1 MARLEGLVRL
11 SALTLGAFVLV
22 VVTFLSGV
30 AARGAPVPAEDA
42 KALAASFV
50 SHEAAGG
57 QAYREAV
64 RLPGQVAFQKST
76 ELRSPATGDLLAYVF
91 ELDPQ
96 GFIVVTAETR
106 LLPVVAYSDTAQFS
120 WEESPLNALLWIL
133 RTDLRLRMRA
143 LAEGVYAEGEIE
155 RNEARWAEYLS
166 TEGPA
171 LADSTWGP
179 WITFPTWNQRAPYWD
194 SCPLD
199 PVTGERCLV
208 GCGATALSQILNYW
222 RSPTAVTFTAADNY
236 TSIKNPD
243 DGKGER
249 VIPID
254 AEGASIPLISYG
266 DGVPSDATK
275 AAISFAAGVSVQMC
289 YSSAASGSDCTN
301 IASSLAGG
309 LPAWSWIVPE
319 HWQYVS
325 ADYRTTDV
333 SWQPWPPYYAT
344 VEEIYGLLQADAAS
358 SHPAIVLI
366 RSDAGGHYVIVD
378 GYKTTGEYHVNFG
391 WGGSSDGWYFLPAEL
406 PEGCMVHSAV
416 VDIVPPSSP
425 AGTAAVFRV
434 DSSGNVLS
442 DAGLFGEG
450 FETGF
455 ADVAEWVPVSEAV
468 EPGTV
473 LELDGSHP
481 GWYCPSQTAC
491 SALVAG
497 VASTQPGMVLGGTD
511 EPTEGKA
518 LLALTGTVP
527 VKVTD
532 EGGPI
537 QPGDLLVSSSTPG
550 YAMRWSGSD
559 PCPCAL
565 VGKALESMTDERGV
579 ISVLLTA
586 H

>member
-1 MARLEGLVRL
+1 MVARLEGLVRL

-76 ELRSPATGDLLAYVF
+76 ELRNPATGDLLAYVF
-91 ELDPQ
+91 ELEPQ
-96 GFIVVTAETR
+96 GFIVVTVETR

-199 PVTGERCLV
+199 PVTGERCVV

-266 DGVPSDATK
+266 GGVPSDATK

-289 YSSAASGSDCTN
+289 YSSAASGSNCTN

-366 RSDAGGHYVIVD
+366 RSDAGGTLRHRRWLQDDRRIPRQLRL
-378 GYKTTGEYHVNFG
+378 G
-391 WGGSSDGWYFLPAEL
+391 W
-406 PEGCMVHSAV
+406 VQ
-416 VDIVPPSSP
+416 
-425 AGTAAVFRV
+425 RR
-434 DSSGNVLS
+434 
-442 DAGLFGEG
+442 
-450 FETGF
+450 
-455 ADVAEWVPVSEAV
+455 
-468 EPGTV
+468 
-473 LELDGSHP
+473 
-481 GWYCPSQTAC
+481 
-491 SALVAG
+491 
-497 VASTQPGMVLGGTD
+497 MVLPPRRAARGLHGPLGRGGHRA
-511 EPTEGKA
+511 A
-518 LLALTGTVP
+518 LLSGGHSGGVPSRQLRQRPQRCWFVRGGVRNGLRRRCRVGSGERSGRTGDSP
-527 VKVTD
+527 
-532 EGGPI
+532 
-537 QPGDLLVSSSTPG
+537 
-550 YAMRWSGSD
+550 
-559 PCPCAL
+559 
-565 VGKALESMTDERGV
+565 
-579 ISVLLTA
+579 
-586 H
+586 